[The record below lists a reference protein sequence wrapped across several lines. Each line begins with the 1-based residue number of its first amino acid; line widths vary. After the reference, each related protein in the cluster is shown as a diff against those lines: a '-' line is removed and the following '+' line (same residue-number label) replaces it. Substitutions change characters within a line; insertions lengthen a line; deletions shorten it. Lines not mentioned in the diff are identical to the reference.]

1 MKAEPKTILRFLL
14 EHYEVIAE
22 LYETQSKEGIIAYEV
37 LNQIVAKHESHI
49 RTQLIDY
56 KILSPVNDN
65 YEIRTVYY
73 NLIEFVLSEFKPML
87 PETIEKYHTSIA
99 ELFRKI
105 RENINGDKVNLSQRL
120 NDLAIEI
127 RTFYEMVERNTQ
139 SLLQE
144 TRELKANV
152 KKINYREKIVRASRW
167 IDEYIIPL
175 NKILDI
181 NHSTSVANKLYEIS
195 EYSNKYRLNFDDES
209 ARIQFEKLYFQLIQV
224 NDNLLRQ
231 SKILTNELLPLI
243 ERIRTESIIL
253 TGWITYLKNP
263 YRRKSPKLLKRKEI
277 SVYSKD
283 TFYNASEIF
292 EQFKNETEVYF
303 EEEENESEKWI
314 FDKDHYTK
322 KLKDNLPVENFFSW
336 CNKTLKEDYK
346 KVEIE
351 KFFALTTLAFDEDIE
366 REYGLKPEF
375 DTIKI
380 NDLTLTVPKVTINPQ
395 SLIIDTQDGIS

>member
-14 EHYEVIAE
+14 EHYDAIAD
-22 LYETQSKEGIIAYEV
+22 LYETQSNEGVIAHET
-37 LNQIVAKHESHI
+37 LSQIVKKHDSDI
-49 RTQLIDY
+49 KSQLIDY
-56 KILSPVNDN
+56 KILSPVNEN

-73 NLIEFVLSEFKPML
+73 NLIEFILSEFKPML

-105 RENINGDKVNLSQRL
+105 RENINGDKVTLSQRL
-120 NDLAIEI
+120 NDLAIEV
-127 RTFYEMVERNTQ
+127 RSFYEMVERNTM

-152 KKINYREKIVRASRW
+152 KKIDYREKIVRASRW

-181 NHSTSVANKLYEIS
+181 NHSASVANKLYEIS
-195 EYSNKYRLNFDDES
+195 EYSNKYRLNFDDEN
-209 ARIQFEKLYFQLIQV
+209 ARVQFEKLYFQLIQV

-253 TGWITYLKNP
+253 TGWITFLKNP
-263 YRRKSPKLLKRKEI
+263 YKRKVPKLLKRKEVSI
-277 SVYSKD
+277 YSND
-283 TFYNASEIF
+283 TFFNASEIF
-292 EQFKNETEVYF
+292 EQFKNEVDVYF
-303 EEEENESEKWI
+303 EEEENDSEKWI
-314 FDKDHYTK
+314 FDKQHYTQ
-322 KLKDNLPVENFFSW
+322 KLKDNLPVDNFFSW
-336 CNKTLKEDYK
+336 CNKTLKDEYK

-351 KFFALTTLAFDEDIE
+351 KFFALTQLAFDDDIE
-366 REYGLKPEF
+366 REYHEKAQF
-375 DTIKI
+375 DKIKI
-380 NDLTLTVPKVTINPQ
+380 DNLTLTVPK
-395 SLIIDTQDGIS
+395 LIINKQHGIS

>member
-22 LYETQSKEGIIAYEV
+22 LFETQSNEGIIKFEV
-37 LNQIVAKHESHI
+37 LNQIIAKHESDI
-49 RTQLIDY
+49 KSQLVEY

-73 NLIEFVLSEFKPML
+73 NMIEFIQNEFKPML
-87 PETIEKYHTSIA
+87 PEAIEKYHTSIA

-105 RENINGDKVNLSQRL
+105 RENINGDKVTLSQRL
-120 NDLAIEI
+120 NDLAIEV
-127 RTFYEMVERNTQ
+127 RSFYEMVERNTQ

-152 KKINYREKIVRASRW
+152 KKIGYREKIVKASRW
-167 IDEYIIPL
+167 IDEYILPL

-181 NHSTSVANKLYEIS
+181 NHSGSVANKLYEVS
-195 EYSNKYRLNFDDES
+195 EFSNKYRLNFNDEA
-209 ARIQFEKLYFQLIQV
+209 ARGQFEKLYFQLIQV

-253 TGWITYLKNP
+253 TGWITFLKNP
-263 YRRKSPKLLKRKEI
+263 YKQKVPNVLKRKEQHI
-277 SVYSKD
+277 YSPD
-283 TFYNASEIF
+283 TFFNASEIF
-292 EQFKNETEVYF
+292 EQFKNDTDVYF
-303 EEEENESEKWI
+303 EDEIHTSEKWI
-314 FDKDHYTK
+314 FDKEHYSA
-322 KLKDNLPVENFFSW
+322 KLKSNLPVDDFFKW

-351 KFFALTTLAFDEDIE
+351 KYFALTSLAFDDELQLEYNDKAKQE
-366 REYGLKPEF
+366 R
-375 DTIKI
+375 IKI
-380 NDLTLTVPKVTINPQ
+380 NELTLIVPKITITPH
-395 SLIIDTQDGIS
+395 GIS

>member
-1 MKAEPKTILRFLL
+1 MKAEPKSILRFLL
-14 EHYEVIAE
+14 EYYDVIAD
-22 LYETQSKEGIIAYEV
+22 LYETQSNEGIITFET
-37 LNQIVAKHESHI
+37 LNQITKKHDSDI
-49 RTQLIDY
+49 KSQLLDY

-73 NLIEFVLSEFKPML
+73 NLIEFILSEFKPML
-87 PETIEKYHTSIA
+87 PETIEKYHVSIS

-105 RENINGDKVNLSQRL
+105 KENINGDKVTLTQRL

-127 RTFYEMVERNTQ
+127 RSFYEMVERNTA
-139 SLLQE
+139 SLLHE

-152 KKINYREKIVRASRW
+152 KKIGYREKIVRASRW
-167 IDEYIIPL
+167 IDEYILPL

-181 NHSTSVANKLYEIS
+181 NHAASIANKLYDIS
-195 EYSNKYRLNFDDES
+195 EHSNKYRLNFDDES
-209 ARIQFEKLYFQLIQV
+209 TRIQFEKLYFQLIQV

-263 YRRKSPKLLKRKEI
+263 YKQKAPKLLKRKEVSI
-277 SVYSKD
+277 YSKS
-283 TFYNASEIF
+283 TFFNAAELF
-292 EQFKNETEVYF
+292 EQFKNDTDVYF
-303 EEEENESEKWI
+303 EEEINTDEKWI
-314 FDKDHYTK
+314 FDKVLYTE
-322 KLKDNLPVENFFSW
+322 KLKSNLPVDNFFKW
-336 CNKTLKEDYK
+336 CNTTLKEDYK

-366 REYGLKPEF
+366 RDFGKKPEF
-375 DTIKI
+375 EKIKI
-380 NDLTLTVPKVTINPQ
+380 NDLILTVPKITINQ
-395 SLIIDTQDGIS
+395 HGIS

>member
-65 YEIRTVYY
+65 YEIRTVYF
-73 NLIEFVLSEFKPML
+73 NLIEFVMSEFKPML

-120 NDLAIEI
+120 NDLAIEV

-209 ARIQFEKLYFQLIQV
+209 ARVQFEKLYFQLIQV

-292 EQFKNETEVYF
+292 EQFKNETDVYF
-303 EEEENESEKWI
+303 EEEENEAEKWI

-375 DTIKI
+375 DKIKI

>member
-14 EHYEVIAE
+14 EHYDVIAE
-22 LYETQSKEGIIAYEV
+22 LFETQSKEGIIKYEV
-37 LNQIVAKHESHI
+37 LNQLVAKHESDI
-49 RTQLIDY
+49 RPQLIEY

-105 RENINGDKVNLSQRL
+105 RENINGDKVTLSQRL
-120 NDLAIEI
+120 NDLAIEV
-127 RTFYEMVERNTQ
+127 RSFYEMVERNTQ

-152 KKINYREKIVRASRW
+152 KKIDYREKIVRASRW

-195 EYSNKYRLNFDDES
+195 EYSNKYRLNFDDEN

-263 YRRKSPKLLKRKEI
+263 YKRKAPRLLKRKEI

-292 EQFKNETEVYF
+292 EQFKNETDVYF

-314 FDKDHYTK
+314 FDKEHYTK
-322 KLKDNLPVENFFSW
+322 KLKDNLPVHNFFNW

-366 REYGLKPEF
+366 REYGAKPEF
-375 DTIKI
+375 DKIKI
-380 NDLTLTVPKVTINPQ
+380 NDLTLTVPKVTINQQP
-395 SLIIDTQDGIS
+395 LIIDTQDGIS

>member
-14 EHYEVIAE
+14 EHYDVIAE
-22 LYETQSKEGIIAYEV
+22 LFETQSKEGIIKYEV
-37 LNQIVAKHESHI
+37 LNQVVAKHESDI
-49 RTQLIDY
+49 RPQLIEY

-105 RENINGDKVNLSQRL
+105 RENINGDKVTLSQRL
-120 NDLAIEI
+120 NDLAIEV
-127 RTFYEMVERNTQ
+127 RSFYEMVERNTQ

-152 KKINYREKIVRASRW
+152 KKIDYREKIVRASRW

-195 EYSNKYRLNFDDES
+195 EYSNKYRLNFDDEN

-263 YRRKSPKLLKRKEI
+263 YKRKAPRLLKRKEI

-292 EQFKNETEVYF
+292 EQFKNETDVYF
-303 EEEENESEKWI
+303 EDEENESEKWI
-314 FDKDHYTK
+314 FDKEHYTK
-322 KLKDNLPVENFFSW
+322 KLKDNLPVHNFFNW

-366 REYGLKPEF
+366 REYGAKPEF
-375 DTIKI
+375 DKIKI
-380 NDLTLTVPKVTINPQ
+380 NDLTLTVPKVTINQQP
-395 SLIIDTQDGIS
+395 LIIDTQDGIS

>member
-1 MKAEPKTILRFLL
+1 MKAEPKSILRFLL
-14 EHYEVIAE
+14 EHYDIIAE
-22 LYETQSKEGIIAYEV
+22 LYETQSNEGVIAFETLNGIIK
-37 LNQIVAKHESHI
+37 KHDTDI
-49 RTQLIDY
+49 RSQLLDY

-73 NLIEFVLSEFKPML
+73 NLIEFILSEFKPML
-87 PETIEKYHTSIA
+87 PETIEKYHVSIS

-105 RENINGDKVNLSQRL
+105 KENINGDKVTLSQRL

-127 RTFYEMVERNTQ
+127 RSFYEMVERNTT
-139 SLLQE
+139 SLLHE

-152 KKINYREKIVRASRW
+152 KKIGYREKIIRASRW
-167 IDEYIIPL
+167 IDEYILPL

-181 NHSTSVANKLYEIS
+181 NHAASVANKLYDIS
-195 EYSNKYRLNFDDES
+195 EYSNKYRLNFDDEGS
-209 ARIQFEKLYFQLIQV
+209 RIQFEKLYFQLIQV

-231 SKILTNELLPLI
+231 SKILTKELLPLI

-263 YRRKSPKLLKRKEI
+263 YKRKSPKILKRKEVSI
-277 SVYSKD
+277 YSKN
-283 TFYNASEIF
+283 TFFNAAELF
-292 EQFKNETEVYF
+292 EQFKNDTDVYF
-303 EEEENESEKWI
+303 EEESNDSEKWI
-314 FDKDHYTK
+314 FDKVYYTE
-322 KLKDNLPVENFFSW
+322 KLKSNLPVTNFFSW

-366 REYGLKPEF
+366 RDFGKKAEF
-375 DTIKI
+375 EKIKI
-380 NDLTLTVPKVTINPQ
+380 NDLTLTVPKITINPQ
-395 SLIIDTQDGIS
+395 HGIS

>member
-1 MKAEPKTILRFLL
+1 MKAEPKSILRFLL
-14 EHYEVIAE
+14 EHYDIIAE
-22 LYETQSKEGIIAYEV
+22 LYETQSNEGIIAFET
-37 LNQIVAKHESHI
+37 LNHIIKKHDTDI
-49 RTQLIDY
+49 RSQLLDY

-73 NLIEFVLSEFKPML
+73 NLIEFILNEFKPML
-87 PETIEKYHTSIA
+87 PETIEKYHVSIS

-105 RENINGDKVNLSQRL
+105 RENINGDKVTLSQRL

-127 RTFYEMVERNTQ
+127 RSFYEMVERNTT
-139 SLLQE
+139 SLLHE

-152 KKINYREKIVRASRW
+152 KRIGYREKIIRASRW
-167 IDEYIIPL
+167 IDEYILPL

-181 NHSTSVANKLYEIS
+181 NHAASIANKLYDIS
-195 EYSNKYRLNFDDES
+195 EYSNKYRLNFDDEGS
-209 ARIQFEKLYFQLIQV
+209 RIQFERLYFQLIQV

-231 SKILTNELLPLI
+231 SKILTKELLPLI

-263 YRRKSPKLLKRKEI
+263 YKRKSPKILKRKEV
-277 SVYSKD
+277 SVYSKN
-283 TFYNASEIF
+283 TFFNAAELF
-292 EQFKNETEVYF
+292 EQFKNDTDVYF
-303 EEEENESEKWI
+303 EEEANDAEKWI
-314 FDKDHYTK
+314 FDKVYYTE
-322 KLKDNLPVENFFSW
+322 KLKSNLPVDNFFKW

-366 REYGLKPEF
+366 RDFGKKAEF
-375 DTIKI
+375 EKIKI
-380 NDLTLTVPKVTINPQ
+380 NDLTLTVPKITINPQ
-395 SLIIDTQDGIS
+395 HGIS